1 MGDNSRGIWNLRRR
15 TGSVDVPNPGDV
27 RPDTP
32 VPERVRGTVFAYRGM
47 EQHGVPVEQPVI
59 PLDDEVDV
67 DEYPVD
73 EDLPPISPIPVY
85 IVNRSGDER
94 RTIKTAQFPIG
105 TTATR
110 IANRNDGRTRMRIK
124 NIETTATF
132 LVWIGGDNNI
142 SSASFDGYPL
152 IGGESIEVMSEDEVW
167 CVSDG
172 QGAAGFNRVA
182 VLYENTVNLG

>member
-1 MGDNSRGIWNLRRR
+1 
-15 TGSVDVPNPGDV
+15 
-27 RPDTP
+27 
-32 VPERVRGTVFAYRGM
+32 M
-47 EQHGVPVEQPVI
+47 EQHGVPVSQPVI

-67 DEYPVD
+67 DEYTVD

-167 CVSDG
+167 AVSDG